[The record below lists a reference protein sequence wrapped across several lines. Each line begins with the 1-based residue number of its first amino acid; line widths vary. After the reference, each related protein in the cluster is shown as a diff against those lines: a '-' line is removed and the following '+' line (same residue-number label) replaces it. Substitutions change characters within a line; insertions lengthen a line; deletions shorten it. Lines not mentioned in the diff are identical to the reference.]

1 MGIGVCPDPGLASV
15 RGGAQSAKPSLGIF
29 AALPSISN
37 QRSLA
42 LRLTPPLFSASAPG
56 AALLATASVVTALL
70 AAPARAQDAPESSL
84 PLWEL
89 GAFALG
95 VSQQAYPGS
104 DEQLA
109 RGLVLPY
116 GQYRGRFLRAD
127 RETAGLRAVK
137 TPRYEVDIGV
147 AGSFGG
153 NSTEIGARRGMP
165 TLGTLIE
172 FGPRL
177 KVNLGQRGEGRHA
190 GRWRLDLPLRGVF
203 DLNDSA
209 AHRGMAFEPEIS
221 FQRRT
226 LGGWGYGVSVG
237 AIVGDQRLNRTF
249 YGVAPAFA
257 LADRPAY
264 QAKSGLVAWRLGT
277 SVSRT
282 LTPDWR
288 VFGFARFDS
297 VAGAA
302 NEDSPL
308 VRRTT
313 GASVGFGLSYT
324 WLRSEARANE

>member
-1 MGIGVCPDPGLASV
+1 MKQPCRRAHAAALALLFASAAAQ
-15 RGGAQSAKPSLGIF
+15 AQSAE
-29 AALPSISN
+29 
-37 QRSLA
+37 
-42 LRLTPPLFSASAPG
+42 PPA
-56 AALLATASVVTALL
+56 
-70 AAPARAQDAPESSL
+70 SSL

-89 GAFALG
+89 GVFAFG

-109 RGLVLPY
+109 RGLVPPY

-177 KVNLGQRGEGRHA
+177 KVNLGQWGEGRNA

-203 DLNDSA
+203 DLNDGA
-209 AHRGMAFEPEIS
+209 AHRGMAFEPEVS
-221 FQRRT
+221 FQRRS
-226 LGGWGYGVSVG
+226 LSGWGYGVSVG

-264 QAKSGLVAWRLGT
+264 EAKSGLVAWRLST

>member
-1 MGIGVCPDPGLASV
+1 M
-15 RGGAQSAKPSLGIF
+15 
-29 AALPSISN
+29 
-37 QRSLA
+37 
-42 LRLTPPLFSASAPG
+42 RLTPPLFSASAPG